1 MYTQNFDIL
10 QQILE
15 IPNTKITSIKQN
27 ENELH
32 VFLECTNESA
42 VCPVCNMKCDTVHEI
57 KEKKEVRDCA
67 VFGKKCFL
75 HFTHR
80 RFECSRCNKT
90 FMERLNWI
98 DSYGRYTQRYADW
111 LSKYGLKMDLK
122 NLSKL
127 ENIGYSTVERIV
139 KNKNFP
145 YLFPDK
151 ENFPVNAGIDEFAQK
166 KGRSNF
172 CVLIANNDTKKPFDI
187 LSSREENTLESYFSS
202 IPEETRAKNKSFTVD
217 MWGSYIKQIK
227 KHFPNSE
234 IIIDR
239 FHVMK
244 CLNKCIDKTRRRL
257 QKLIA
262 KDRSEKLKD
271 LRWIILKNN
280 KDLTKEEKDK
290 LKFAFE
296 CSNGIKEMYELKE
309 AIRAVFEMKISKES
323 ARKKLRKL
331 IEQAHDINDKS
342 IKSFIKTYNTFEDY
356 ILNYFKNRR
365 SNGLIEGI
373 NNKIKL
379 IKRMAYGMPNFINF
393 SARILSTFECNYS
406 QI

>member
-1 MYTQNFDIL
+1 MENFDIL

-15 IPNTKITSIKQN
+15 ITNTKITGIKQN
-27 ENELH
+27 ETELH

-42 VCPVCNMKCDTVHEI
+42 VCPICNSKCGIVHEI
-57 KEKKEVRDCA
+57 KEKKEIRDCA

-75 HFTHR
+75 HFIHR
-80 RFECSRCNKT
+80 RFKCSRCDKT
-90 FMERLNWI
+90 FMERLDWI

-127 ENIGYSTVERIV
+127 EKIGYGTVERIV
-139 KNKNFP
+139 KNHNHT

-151 ENFPVNAGIDEFAQK
+151 KNFPANAGIDEFAQK
-166 KGRSNF
+166 KGRGNF
-172 CVLIANNDTKKPFDI
+172 CVLITNNDARKPFDI
-187 LSSREENTLESYFSS
+187 LSSREEDTLERYFNA

-217 MWGSYIKQIK
+217 MWKIFIKQIK

-262 KDRSEKLKD
+262 KDRSDKLKD

-280 KDLTKEEKDK
+280 KDLTNEEKSK

-296 CSNGIKEMYELKE
+296 CSSGIKEMYELKE
-309 AIRAVFEMKISKES
+309 AIRAVFEKKISKES
-323 ARKKLRKL
+323 ARKELRKL
-331 IEQAHDINDKS
+331 VDHAIDINDKS

-356 ILNYFKNRR
+356 ILNYFNQRR
-365 SNGLIEGI
+365 SNALTEGI

-379 IKRMAYGMPNFINF
+379 IKRIAYGMPNFINF